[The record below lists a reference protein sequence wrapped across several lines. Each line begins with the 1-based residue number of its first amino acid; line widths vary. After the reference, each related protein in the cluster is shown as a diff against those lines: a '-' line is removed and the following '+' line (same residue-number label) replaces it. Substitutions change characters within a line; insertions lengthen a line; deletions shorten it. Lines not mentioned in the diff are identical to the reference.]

1 MLISTSKMIF
11 NSSSKRFSRLCMPA
25 KTAALL
31 IFSTFIL
38 AGCYGG
44 SSDENPE
51 DQAGLIPAVE
61 AVKAQYGSLPLTE
74 RLSGTVRAENQVI
87 LTPEISAQIQQV
99 YVQDGDQVQKGDPLV
114 KLEDTQY
121 REQYQQ
127 AQAGANITK
136 AQLKQAQTRLKQL
149 EGQLGRIQQ
158 LRDKGLSSEQEYEN
172 ILSQVESARAD
183 VDLAQA
189 QLEQA
194 QATMQ
199 EQQNLLAK
207 TTIRAPISG
216 TVGQRNAEMGMQVNS
231 STQLFIIGNL
241 EEVKIEIVLTE
252 NMLNEINVGQR
263 AIVYLNRGSE
273 NERPIEAT
281 VARISP
287 FLNDVTRSTEAEIE
301 VKNNETLLKPGMFV
315 PVDILYGDSRQATLV
330 PTSALYS
337 DPNTGDEGVFVAP
350 SIGLEIQAADSVN
363 PNSPPP
369 LTEPIDVQ
377 FKEVDVIARGRM
389 EVAIAGVESG
399 TWVVTVGQNLL
410 SEGRNQAR
418 VRTIDWERI
427 FSMQQ
432 LQRQD
437 LLQKVLD
444 QQIPLQKNPS

>member
-1 MLISTSKMIF
+1 MLISASKMILT
-11 NSSSKRFSRLCMPA
+11 SSSKWFSRLFMPGNPGI
-25 KTAALL
+25 LL
-31 IFSTFIL
+31 IFSIFIL
-38 AGCYGG
+38 TGCYGE
-44 SSDENPE
+44 SSDENTE
-51 DQAGLIPAVE
+51 EQRGMIPAVE
-61 AVKAQYGSLPLTE
+61 AVKAKYGSLPLTE

-87 LTPEISAQIQQV
+87 LSPEISGKIQQV
-99 YVQDGDQVQKGDPLV
+99 YVQDGDQVQKGAPLV
-114 KLEDTQY
+114 KLEDDQY

-127 AQAGANITK
+127 AQAGTNITK
-136 AQLKQAQTRLKQL
+136 AQLKQAQSRLKQL

-216 TVGQRNAEMGMQVNS
+216 TVGQRNAEVGMQVNT

-241 EEVKIEIVLTE
+241 EEVKIEVVLTE
-252 NMLNEINVGQR
+252 DMLSEISVEQR

-287 FLNDVTRSTEAEIE
+287 FLNNVTRSTEAEIE
-301 VKNNETLLKPGMFV
+301 VENNETLLKPGMFV

-337 DPNTGDEGVFVAP
+337 DPNTGNEGVFVAP
-350 SIGLEIQAADSVN
+350 SIGLEIQPADSVN

-369 LTEPIDVQ
+369 LTEPTDVQ
-377 FKEVDVIARGRM
+377 FKEVEVIARGRM
-389 EVAIAGVESG
+389 EVAIAGIEPG

-410 SEGRNQAR
+410 SEGRSRAR
-418 VRTIDWERI
+418 VRTVDWERI

-437 LLQKVLD
+437 LLRQVLD
-444 QQIPLQKNPS
+444 RQTPPQQNPS